1 MAIYNMQNTEGTGKG
16 FFYETEVKEEMEKKF
31 IYFIIL
37 FYYITIVLLLLSIFY
52 VF

>member
-31 IYFIIL
+31 YTLLYCFI
-37 FYYITIVLLLLSIFY
+37 T
-52 VF
+52 